1 MEKLAGYVEHIIY
14 RNTDNGYTVLNL
26 VSGEDEITC
35 VGIFSTIAEGENI
48 EDIASGSGYSI
59 ERQEGGGIRTNFE
72 ETGYSFTAYT

>member
-1 MEKLAGYVEHIIY
+1 MTEANREFQQYSPEVAVPFPVICRMAEAGE
-14 RNTDNGYTVLNL
+14 
-26 VSGEDEITC
+26 
-35 VGIFSTIAEGENI
+35 EGEMDGACRNI

>member
-1 MEKLAGYVEHIIY
+1 MAEAGEE
-14 RNTDNGYTVLNL
+14 
-26 VSGEDEITC
+26 GEDGAC
-35 VGIFSTIAEGENI
+35 RNI

>member
-35 VGIFSTIAEGENI
+35 VGIFRRSQKGKILRRLAIIPIIPRMEHNLKW
-48 EDIASGSGYSI
+48 
-59 ERQEGGGIRTNFE
+59 
-72 ETGYSFTAYT
+72 

>member
-48 EDIASGSGYSI
+48 EAAGDYTDHRTLPWIGCDQGNRACNGSPYCA
-59 ERQEGGGIRTNFE
+59 EV
-72 ETGYSFTAYT
+72 